1 MDKILKVTP
10 LENHQLDIL
19 TSSGVAGILDMK
31 PYMGRGVFKELAD
44 KEYFS
49 KVRPLRYGIA
59 WPNEQ
64 DLSSDTII
72 HDIQQAQRSSTPSA
86 YAQ

>member
-1 MDKILKVTP
+1 MEKILKAIP
-10 LENHQLDIL
+10 LDDYRLDIL
-19 TSSGVAGILDMK
+19 TSSGIAGIFDVK

-44 KEYFS
+44 KDYFS

-72 HDIQQAQRSSTPSA
+72 YDIQHAAQTSSA
-86 YAQ
+86 VIH

>member
-1 MDKILKVTP
+1 MPIMEKILKVTP
-10 LENHQLDIL
+10 LDDYRLDIL
-19 TSSGVAGILDMK
+19 TSSGVAGIFDVK
-31 PYMGRGVFKELAD
+31 PYMGRGVFKELVD
-44 KEYFS
+44 KDYFS

-72 HDIQQAQRSSTPSA
+72 YDIQHSA
-86 YAQ
+86 TLAA

>member
-1 MDKILKVTP
+1 MDKILKATP
-10 LENHQLDIL
+10 LPDYQLDIL
-19 TSSGVAGILDMK
+19 TSSGVAGIFDVK
-31 PYMGRGVFKELAD
+31 PYMGRGVFKELVD
-44 KEYFS
+44 KDYFS

-72 HDIQQAQRSSTPSA
+72 YDIQHAAIPA
-86 YAQ
+86 IAP

>member
-1 MDKILKVTP
+1 MEKILKATP
-10 LENHQLDIL
+10 LDDYRLEIL
-19 TSSGVAGILDMK
+19 TSSGIAGIFDVK

-44 KEYFS
+44 KDYFS
-49 KVRPLRYGIA
+49 QVRPLRYGIA

-72 HDIQQAQRSSTPSA
+72 YDIKHSA
-86 YAQ
+86 ELAV